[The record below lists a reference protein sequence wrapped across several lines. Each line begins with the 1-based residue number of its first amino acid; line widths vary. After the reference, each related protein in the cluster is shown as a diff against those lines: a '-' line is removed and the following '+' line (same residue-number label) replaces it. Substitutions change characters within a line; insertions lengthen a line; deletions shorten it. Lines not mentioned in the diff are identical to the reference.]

1 MRLRATAVT
10 LSHADSSPQAGGGAT
25 GFRGANAA
33 IKVAVGWETTAADS
47 LELPEPGV
55 GDDGSQHRR
64 EIAEA
69 AEGMVDGSR
78 EVLVPFQVGEE
89 VERQH
94 R

>member
-1 MRLRATAVT
+1 MRLCATAVT
-10 LSHADSSPQAGGGAT
+10 LSHADSSPQAGGAT
-25 GFRGANAA
+25 GFRRANAA
-33 IKVAVGWETTAADS
+33 IKVAVGWETMAADS

-69 AEGMVDGSR
+69 AEGMVDSSR

>member
-10 LSHADSSPQAGGGAT
+10 LSHADSSPQAGGAT
-25 GFRGANAA
+25 GFRRANAA
-33 IKVAVGWETTAADS
+33 IKVAVGWETMAADS

>member
-1 MRLRATAVT
+1 MA
-10 LSHADSSPQAGGGAT
+10 
-25 GFRGANAA
+25 AN
-33 IKVAVGWETTAADS
+33 S
-47 LELPEPGV
+47 LKLPEPGV

-94 R
+94 RWELGTHVII